1 MGLIDRFTG
10 IKLGDLTP
18 SQLESVANELVLSAS
33 SVGSLTELAMLS
45 MALHSR
51 SDVSS
56 GIVQGLGGLSV
67 KNLTDDTASAYTIPA
82 NQAWQLI
89 GIEYFNTD
97 AINISTVEVY
107 LTDGTN
113 RFYLFNAAVTPLAKE
128 SVDLSLVVAMPIILS
143 PELYLEVKQDGVSSQ
158 VDITLAYQVK
168 QI

>member
-18 SQLESVANELVLSAS
+18 SQLESVANEVVLSPS
-33 SVGSLTELAMLS
+33 SMGSLGEIVQLS
-45 MALHSR
+45 SAIHAK
-51 SDVSS
+51 SDVSG

-113 RFYLFNAAVTPLAKE
+113 RFYLFNAAVAPLLRQP
-128 SVDLSLVVAMPIILS
+128 VDLSLVGMPIILS

-158 VDITLAYQVK
+158 VTMTMAYQVK

>member
-18 SQLESVANELVLSAS
+18 SQLESVGNNLVLSS
-33 SVGSLTELAMLS
+33 SSLKDLQELTTLANAFTANS
-45 MALHSR
+45 G
-51 SDVSS
+51 VSA
-56 GIVQGLGGLSV
+56 GMVRGLGGLSV
-67 KNLTDDTASAYTIPA
+67 KNLTDDNASAYTVPA
-82 NQAWQLI
+82 NQSWSLI
-89 GIEYFNTD
+89 GIEYFNAD
-97 AINISTVEVY
+97 AVNISTVEVY

-113 RFYLFNAAVTPLAKE
+113 RFYLFNAAVAPLLRQP
-128 SVDLSLVVAMPIILS
+128 VDLSIVLAMPIILS